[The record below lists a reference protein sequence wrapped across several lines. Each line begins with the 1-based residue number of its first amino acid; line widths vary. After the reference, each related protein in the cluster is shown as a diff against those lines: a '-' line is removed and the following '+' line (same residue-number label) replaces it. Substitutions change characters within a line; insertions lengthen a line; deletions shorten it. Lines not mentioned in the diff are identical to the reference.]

1 MAEKIKM
8 VDLQG
13 QYMRIR
19 DEVDAGIRE
28 VIGSAAFINGP
39 AVGQFRENLGRYLGG
54 IHVIPCANGTDAL
67 FIALL
72 SLGLKPGDEVIVPA
86 FTYVSSA
93 EVIGLLRTTR
103 LSRRILCA
111 TGTTQHGADSGQQLA
126 RLKRLDHI
134 VVGAKFQSHDT
145 IGRIAESRQKDHGHG
160 SKAVHGAKTPAQ

>member
-72 SLGLKPGDEVIVPA
+72 SLGLKPGGRGHCPGIH
-86 FTYVSSA
+86 
-93 EVIGLLRTTR
+93 IR
-103 LSRRILCA
+103 LVGRSDRPSR
-111 TGTTQHGADSGQQLA
+111 G
-126 RLKRLDHI
+126 
-134 VVGAKFQSHDT
+134 
-145 IGRIAESRQKDHGHG
+145 
-160 SKAVHGAKTPAQ
+160 